1 MFQNIIRVYPRFS
14 NMSKEEK
21 LRLILNLQLK
31 NEYAIGI
38 ICTFVKQISKI

>member
-1 MFQNIIRVYPRFS
+1 
-14 NMSKEEK
+14 MSKEEK

-38 ICTFVKQISKI
+38 ICTFVKQILMLIVGVLFIHFIT